1 MTSAKKKIFS
11 VLLVVLLLAATL
23 STMSACNIRKWKE
36 GESVHKDGVYY
47 TVYLWGRHATAHGF
61 DKQSGD
67 IYEIPS
73 RIKYKGIKCTVT
85 EFSAAAEIGRNIVC
99 DDGVATELIVP
110 NTVRSLNLSGFRWDQ
125 LDNLQAVTISA
136 DNPCYTSIDGVVY
149 SRDKS
154 ELLYYPPAKSNHALL
169 LPKETTIISDS
180 LSSKS
185 KLAFISVESGNASY
199 SAQDG
204 VLLTA
209 DGTRLVCY
217 PLNKT
222 DATYVIPQKL
232 SVLNTRHL
240 ERNEYL
246 KYLEVEQGNATFS
259 AYNGDLYSAD
269 GSILLY
275 RPNEDV
281 RYLELPDGV
290 TTIGYG
296 TLNRVR
302 YLYVPKSLQRVVF
315 DAYYRYDDE
324 NATNPMGDIKYVY
337 CESNELPICLR
348 YTKFTGSV
356 SFSVSREQFQAE
368 IERARSE
375 GLL

>member
-47 TVYLWGRHATAHGF
+47 TVYVSGHYAVAHGF
-61 DKQSGD
+61 DKVEGKST
-67 IYEIPS
+67 YEIPS
-73 RIKYKGIKCTVT
+73 YVRYKLIKFPVKQFVETYYADNRVVLESDIITELVVPKTVEKV
-85 EFSAAAEIGRNIVC
+85 EFRNYGQATNLQKITVSK
-99 DDGVATELIVP
+99 DNAHLLSVDGVLFTK
-110 NTVRSLNLSGFRWDQ
+110 
-125 LDNLQAVTISA
+125 
-136 DNPCYTSIDGVVY
+136 
-149 SRDKS
+149 DKS
-154 ELLYYPPAKSNHALL
+154 ELIFFPPAKEDGTLSIPSETVKINDYLSYKSN
-169 LPKETTIISDS
+169 
-180 LSSKS
+180 LS
-185 KLAFISVESGNASY
+185 AIEVADGNAMY

-204 VLLTA
+204 VLFTA
-209 DGTRLVCY
+209 DGSEMLCY
-217 PLNKT
+217 PLNKKSE
-222 DATYVIPQKL
+222 TYLIPQTL
-232 SVLNTRHL
+232 SVLGTWHF

-246 KYLEVEQGNATFS
+246 KRLEVEQGNTTFS

-290 TTIGYG
+290 TIIGYG

-324 NATNPMGDIKYVY
+324 NATNPIGDIKYVY